1 MHELADRFAV
11 FFKEKIEKITRDL
24 PVVSQL
30 TVSLP
35 PSPVKVNLLEPATA
49 DELRDIIKW
58 SKSTS
63 CSLDPIPTWLFKG
76 TLNAT
81 LPSLVTLINSSLSEG
96 VVPDEMKIATPEKSK
111 ARPK

>member
-1 MHELADRFAV
+1 MCAVFICHTLGGFAKCAKSGGTPVTLQVPFAV
-11 FFKEKIEKITRDL
+11 FFKEKIEKIRRDL

-35 PSPVKVNLLEPATA
+35 PSPVKINLLEPATA
-49 DELRDIIKW
+49 DELRDIIKR

-76 TLNAT
+76 HSMPHFLF
-81 LPSLVTLINSSLSEG
+81 
-96 VVPDEMKIATPEKSK
+96 
-111 ARPK
+111 